1 MALEAIVE
9 FFKWFN
15 QILGAATQAVWLPI
29 FLFIIAVILRAPV
42 GRAFRAAVIIG
53 VAWIGITLVINLFFG
68 GYGGVSIPDAAA
80 AIRDRFGLALE
91 GIDVGWPPMA
101 AIAYGTLVGAMI
113 IPIGFIVNLLLLA
126 LKLTKTFDIDVW
138 NFWHWA
144 FVGGTVYTLTG
155 DLSFALLAAVT
166 YEVFCLKVADW
177 TVKPLWDLFPGY
189 KGYSIPQGGGWVG
202 SIPFI
207 AIFKPIVDRIPTPKA
222 DPETLRQKLGVLGE
236 PAILG
241 LIIGAL
247 LGVFAGFNAI
257 GIALLAIGAAAV
269 MMLLPRMIGLLME
282 GLTVIADSV
291 SEYVRKRFAGREL
304 YIGMD
309 AAIAIG
315 HPTTIAAALLLI
327 PIVLIWAAVFSAVGL
342 IKILPFADL
351 AATPFFVVAA
361 VPFVRGDLI
370 KSIILGALIMLLWQ
384 ILGSWWAPILTE
396 TAKVVGW
403 TLPAG
408 ASLVGSIWLQPMIVP
423 AYLSYLVNTA
433 VYGVGHVILIII
445 IAITLFADRSKT
457 LREAFSKLYK

>member
-241 LIIGAL
+241 LIIGA
-247 LGVFAGFNAI
+247 
-257 GIALLAIGAAAV
+257 
-269 MMLLPRMIGLLME
+269 
-282 GLTVIADSV
+282 
-291 SEYVRKRFAGREL
+291 
-304 YIGMD
+304 
-309 AAIAIG
+309 
-315 HPTTIAAALLLI
+315 
-327 PIVLIWAAVFSAVGL
+327 
-342 IKILPFADL
+342 
-351 AATPFFVVAA
+351 
-361 VPFVRGDLI
+361 
-370 KSIILGALIMLLWQ
+370 
-384 ILGSWWAPILTE
+384 
-396 TAKVVGW
+396 
-403 TLPAG
+403 
-408 ASLVGSIWLQPMIVP
+408 
-423 AYLSYLVNTA
+423 
-433 VYGVGHVILIII
+433 
-445 IAITLFADRSKT
+445 
-457 LREAFSKLYK
+457 